1 MARVTIYQVA
11 KEAGVSTATVSRAL
25 QSSRLLSPDVVERV
39 TTVANTL
46 GYARR
51 AIRRPRERAILN
63 LRLVL
68 PVPPEPERRL
78 FYDFAELAEGLQS
91 GLAPCA
97 VSLVCELNVPGY
109 NPFPHK
115 KGGDVDGFVFAFH
128 QPDARVQR
136 LLRKHGKPFVVLN
149 RSGDPARCVAVD
161 HAAGFAALVKHL
173 GQSKSLLQPVFVGLE
188 GLGEIQD
195 DRLAA
200 FIAAC
205 AAQNVAFEP
214 ARDTHFLP
222 NLTTPDPALFRRWQA
237 AGCNALVAVNDL
249 VGATLL
255 ADLAQAGLSVPKH
268 FAVTGFDD
276 SPVRRLTRPLLTTV
290 SMPVRELG
298 AEAGRRLFAEIV
310 EKTPLA
316 PAKALAGT
324 LLIGGS
330 TGG

>member
-1 MARVTIYQVA
+1 MARVTIYQLA
-11 KEAGVSTATVSRAL
+11 EETGVSPATVSRAL
-25 QSSRLLSPDVVERV
+25 RGSRMVSAEVTERV
-39 TTVANTL
+39 LAAAKKL
-46 GYARR
+46 GHRPR
-51 AIRRPRERAILN
+51 AIRRPSERAILN

-78 FYDFAELAEGLQS
+78 FYDFAELVEGLQS

-97 VSLVCELNVPGY
+97 VSLVCDLNTPGY
-109 NPFPHK
+109 EPFPHK

-128 QPDARVQR
+128 QPDDRVR
-136 LLRKHGKPFVVLN
+136 RILAKHGKPYVVLN

-161 HAAGFAALVKHL
+161 HEAAFAALVAHL
-173 GQSKSLLQPVFVGLE
+173 SGRGRPLRPVFVGLA

-195 DRLAA
+195 DRLSA
-200 FIAAC
+200 FTIECFKAE
-205 AAQNVAFEP
+205 VDFMFG
-214 ARDTHFLP
+214 RDMHLLP
-222 NLTTPDPALFRRWQA
+222 NLTTPTPALFKGWQA
-237 AGCNALVAVNDL
+237 AGRNALVAVNDL

-255 ADLAQAGLSVPKH
+255 ADLAQAGFSVPKH

-310 EKTPLA
+310 EKAVPKPA
-316 PAKALAGT
+316 PALAGT
-324 LLIGGS
+324 LLVGGS
-330 TGG
+330 S